1 MPGLQ
6 EYKQE
11 RCAYRERGGASGFLI
26 QKRAIRKFNKQF
38 VL

>member
-11 RCAYRERGGASGFLI
+11 RCAYRERGG
-26 QKRAIRKFNKQF
+26 RAIRKFNKQF